1 MPVPT
6 LVELHKKDRIHKDVP
21 VMVSF
26 VILVLLILDILFHIY
41 FKIILALNCTF
52 QDFFIFFFVWL

>member
-1 MPVPT
+1 MSVPT
-6 LVELHKKDRIHKDVP
+6 LVELHKKDRIHKDVS
-21 VMVSF
+21 VMISF

-52 QDFFIFFFVWL
+52 